1 MCGKKKQIKPIYVCI
16 IDKFLFYYPC
26 FSLIYFLSLTTHVC
40 KNTHLKT
47 LILFNFICLS
57 NIVKKY
63 VKRLKW
69 KNIFKNSCIIAYCP
83 KKKKICFG
91 PVVTSSIVCDA
102 KSVNSAKKCLPKGV
116 TYGFLTETG
125 SWLIFAL
132 PSPHTLNFVATV

>member
-1 MCGKKKQIKPIYVCI
+1 MTCVGKKKQIKPIYVCI

-83 KKKKICFG
+83 KKEKNMLWPCCYFFY
-91 PVVTSSIVCDA
+91 SM
-102 KSVNSAKKCLPKGV
+102 
-116 TYGFLTETG
+116 
-125 SWLIFAL
+125 
-132 PSPHTLNFVATV
+132 